1 MTTCLL
7 SGGRRE
13 INTATFSNDMTS
25 FHSADDVLTLL
36 IHLGYLGYDMRTREV
51 FIPNS
56 EISSEFC
63 NAVTAAGWD
72 RVAKAIRESDAL
84 LTATLDKNE
93 KPAYYSH

>member
-1 MTTCLL
+1 
-7 SGGRRE
+7 
-13 INTATFSNDMTS
+13 MTS

-36 IHLGYLGYDMRTREV
+36 IHLGYLGYDMRIREV